1 MFSPSLLHLL
11 NDDFMSPSS
20 MTLLNN
26 GTLFDDDMSLRKMY
40 KERNEFLENINQE
53 IRKRKDTLLKEH
65 EEKYPTQYKRN
76 YSSSKVYH
84 NGDER
89 SEVKDVIEEN
99 KDGQKSISQKADT
112 YEKENGEVITDSHVD
127 VQLKQDKEKKN
138 MWTITHKGNDVVLDA
153 SQPDF
158 GEKLQALLN
167 KHDSKDGDVASK
179 ASESPSVKTQK
190 NKRFSGA
197 QKRTS
202 ANKKRKSKMLSPS
215 KKKKQ

>member
-1 MFSPSLLHLL
+1 MFNPSLLRLL

-26 GTLFDDDMSLRKMY
+26 GTLFDDDMSLQKMY

-65 EEKYPTQYKRN
+65 EEKYPTQYTRN
-76 YSSSKVYH
+76 YSSSKVIH

-138 MWTITHKGNDVVLDA
+138 MWTITHQGNDVVLDA

-167 KHDSKDGDVASK
+167 KHDSKDGDVAPTVLP
-179 ASESPSVKTQK
+179 APSVKTQK
-190 NKRFSGA
+190 KKRSSGA
-197 QKRTS
+197 KKRTS
-202 ANKKRKSKMLSPS
+202 TNKKSKSKTLSPS
-215 KKKKQ
+215 KKTKQ

>member
-1 MFSPSLLHLL
+1 MFSPFLHLL
-11 NDDFMSPSS
+11 NDDFMYPSS

-26 GTLFDDDMSLRKMY
+26 GTLFDDDMSLQKMY

-76 YSSSKVYH
+76 YSSSKVFH
-84 NGDER
+84 NGNER

-138 MWTITHKGNDVVLDA
+138 MWTITHQGNDVVLDA

-167 KHDSKDGDVASK
+167 KHDSKDGDVAPT
-179 ASESPSVKTQK
+179 ALPSPSVKTQK
-190 NKRFSGA
+190 KKRSSGAKKTNKRE
-197 QKRTS
+197 
-202 ANKKRKSKMLSPS
+202 KKRKSKTLSPS
-215 KKKKQ
+215 KKTKQ